1 MLQKK
6 KAGVTNWFIDSFYR
20 SKPLSLPRK
29 QPIPTTGEWGQLVN
43 SPPTVHVG
51 KPASEGQFLSEEDAN
66 ALVVDHYGWAES
78 IARAVARAWNLDW
91 RLDGLDGAAMEALIF
106 CSRRFD
112 PSRGIPFKGYAR
124 RRIHEASTEAAR
136 KSKGWSR
143 GVSNKSAA
151 EVKARELS
159 AELYGVFPDLRD
171 GRLPVH
177 ESSGND
183 DSDARAAIRELL
195 IGASLVA
202 TKQAIATGPLPD
214 ELMDYKRVVS
224 VMAVLEPL
232 HQLLLYKVYWDGTS
246 LRTVASEW
254 ETDGLNVM
262 REHKVLIAYLQKSLA
277 QGKPAA
283 IPKVRPGLKPLV
295 TKLKTSGSKGPFA
308 DVLVSTA

>member
-6 KAGVTNWFIDSFYR
+6 KSGVTNWFIDSFYR

-91 RLDGLDGAAMEALIF
+91 RLDGLAGAAWEELIF

-183 DSDARAAIRELL
+183 DSDAHPAIRKPL
-195 IGASLVA
+195 IGVCR
-202 TKQAIATGPLPD
+202 LP
-214 ELMDYKRVVS
+214 
-224 VMAVLEPL
+224 
-232 HQLLLYKVYWDGTS
+232 
-246 LRTVASEW
+246 
-254 ETDGLNVM
+254 
-262 REHKVLIAYLQKSLA
+262 
-277 QGKPAA
+277 
-283 IPKVRPGLKPLV
+283 
-295 TKLKTSGSKGPFA
+295 
-308 DVLVSTA
+308 